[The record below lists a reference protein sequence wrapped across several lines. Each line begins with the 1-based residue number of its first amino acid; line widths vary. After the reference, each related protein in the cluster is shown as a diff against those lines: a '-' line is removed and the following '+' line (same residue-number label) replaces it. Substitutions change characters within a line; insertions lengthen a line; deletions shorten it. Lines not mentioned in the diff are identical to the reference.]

1 MICSPFS
8 GLLPPLSS
16 VHNSKKQIQFIK
28 PDSSAQLLLIF
39 GASQARWLGKPS
51 PPMRLA
57 GLNPHHSEATR
68 SGRALGQGP
77 WALTHPRR
85 GPSTPADSE
94 E

>member
-1 MICSPFS
+1 MRM
-8 GLLPPLSS
+8 
-16 VHNSKKQIQFIK
+16 
-28 PDSSAQLLLIF
+28 DSSAQLLLIL
-39 GASQARWLGKPS
+39 GASQARRLGKLS

-57 GLNPHHSEATR
+57 GLNPHRREATR